1 MNKPTHK
8 LIQFAEEMNLDIWQI
23 IFEDEPEQA
32 LYAPAATLKQAET
45 IALTYIEQWNLET
58 KILSIKKLLNIHI

>member
-1 MNKPTHK
+1 MNKPTQK

-32 LYAPAATLKQAET
+32 LYAPAETLKQAET
-45 IALTYIEQWNLET
+45 IALTYIEQWNLDT
-58 KILSIKKLLNIHI
+58 KILSIKKAA

>member
-1 MNKPTHK
+1 MNKPTQK

-32 LYAPAATLKQAET
+32 LYAPAATFEQAKT
-45 IALTYIEQWNLET
+45 IAQTYIEQWNLET
-58 KILSIKKLLNIHI
+58 EVLSIKKTA